1 MIPASEALTTAPP
14 RGQGAWRRE
23 IIATLALSWPLILT
37 NVAQTAL
44 QASDVVMLAWLSP
57 EALAAGALGANL
69 MFVCFIAGV
78 GLFSAVAA
86 MIAAER
92 GRKPHAVRE
101 VRRTVR
107 QGFWAGCVLVVP
119 AWLLLWNARTVL
131 GWLGQDPVLADMA
144 SDYARAVMWC
154 LLPAYFYLTLRN
166 FVAALER
173 PLLALVVGLVAVG
186 VNIALNWALIFGN
199 WGAPALGLVGAGW
212 ATTLTNVFL
221 FGALAL
227 LVLADRRARRYRVF
241 GRFWRADWPRFFQ
254 LWRLG
259 LPIAAIVLF
268 EVTIFSAAV
277 FLMGLISTE
286 ALAAHQ
292 IAIQIASITF
302 MVPLGISMAATVRVG
317 LAYGAGDHAAIARAG
332 WIAFALG
339 VGFMACM
346 ALVMISAPRLLI
358 SAFLDPANPDNA
370 VIVAL
375 AVSYL
380 AMAALFQIVDG
391 AQAVAAGMLRGL
403 HDTRVPMFLALTGYW
418 LFGMPLAVGLG
429 FWAGLAGVG
438 VWVGLAGG
446 LALTA
451 VLLVWRW
458 VRRERLG
465 LLPGAR
471 PASLTKQRT

>member
-1 MIPASEALTTAPP
+1 MIPASEALSTAPP

-23 IIATLALSWPLILT
+23 IIATLTLAWPLILT

-92 GRKPHAVRE
+92 GRKRNAVRE

-107 QGFWAGCVLVVP
+107 QGFWAACVLVIP
-119 AWLLLWNARTVL
+119 AWLLLWNTRTVL

-144 SDYARAVMWC
+144 AGYARAVMWC

-173 PLLALVVGLVAVG
+173 PLLALMVGLLAVG

-199 WGAPALGLVGAGW
+199 WGAPALGLPGAGW
-212 ATTLTNVFL
+212 ATTITNVFL
-221 FGALAL
+221 FGALSL
-227 LVLADRRARRYRVF
+227 LVVADRRARRYRIF
-241 GRFWRADWPRFFQ
+241 GRFWRADWPRFVQ

-268 EVTIFSAAV
+268 ETTIFSAAI
-277 FLMGLISTE
+277 FMMGLISTE

-292 IAIQIASITF
+292 IAMQIASVSF
-302 MVPLGISMAATVRVG
+302 MVPLGVSMAATVRVG
-317 LAYGAGDHAAIARAG
+317 LAYGAGDRAAVARAG

-370 VIVAL
+370 VIVGL

-391 AQAVAAGMLRGL
+391 AQAVTAGMLRGL

-429 FWAGLAGVG
+429 FYAGLEGIG
-438 VWVGLAGG
+438 IWLGLAGG

-458 VRRERLG
+458 VGRERLG
-465 LLPGAR
+465 LLPEGLPVR
-471 PASLTKQRT
+471 LEKKRN

>member
-1 MIPASEALTTAPP
+1 MQPATDALDAAPP
-14 RGQGAWRRE
+14 TGQGAWRRE
-23 IIATLALSWPLILT
+23 IVATLTLSWPLILT

-44 QASDVVMLAWLSP
+44 QATDVVMLAWLSS
-57 EALAAGALGANL
+57 EALAAGALGSNL

-78 GLFSAVAA
+78 GLFSAVSA

-92 GRKPHAVRE
+92 GRKRHAVRE

-107 QGFWAGCVLVVP
+107 QGFWASALLVVP
-119 AWLLLWNARTVL
+119 AWLMLWNARTVL
-131 GWLGQDPVLADMA
+131 GWLGQDPILAEMA
-144 SDYARAVMWC
+144 AGYARAVMWC
-154 LLPAYFYLTLRN
+154 LLPAYLYLTLRN

-199 WGAPALGLVGAGW
+199 WGAPALGLEGAGW
-212 ATTLTNVFL
+212 ATTITNVFL

-227 LVLADRRARRYRVF
+227 LVLVDRRARRYRVF
-241 GRFWRADWPRFFQ
+241 GRFWRADWPRFVQ

-292 IAIQIASITF
+292 IAIQIASLSF

-332 WIAFALG
+332 WIAFAMG

-346 ALVMISAPRLLI
+346 GLVMIGAPRLLI
-358 SAFLDPANPDNA
+358 SAFLDVDDPANA
-370 VIVAL
+370 VVVSL

-380 AMAALFQIVDG
+380 AMAALFQVVDG
-391 AQAVAAGMLRGL
+391 AQAVTAGMLRGL
-403 HDTRVPMFLALTGYW
+403 HDTRVPMLMALTGYW

-429 FWAGLAGVG
+429 FWAGLEGIG
-438 VWVGLAGG
+438 IWFGLAGG

-458 VRRERLG
+458 VGRERLG
-465 LLPGAR
+465 LLPAGR
-471 PASLTKQRT
+471 G

>member
-1 MIPASEALTTAPP
+1 MISASEALP
-14 RGQGAWRRE
+14 RAGRGAWTRE
-23 IIATLALSWPLILT
+23 IVATLGLAWPLILT

-44 QASDVVMLAWLSP
+44 QATDVLMLSWLSP
-57 EALAAGALGANL
+57 EALAAGALGSNL
-69 MFVCFIAGV
+69 MFVCFIAGL
-78 GLFSAVAA
+78 GLLSAISA

-92 GRKPHAVRE
+92 GRKRHAVRE

-131 GWLGQDPVLADMA
+131 GWLGQDPVLSEAA
-144 SDYARAVMWC
+144 AAYARAVMWC
-154 LLPAYFYLTLRN
+154 LLPAYLYLTLRN

-173 PLLALVVGLVAVG
+173 PLLALVVGIAAVG
-186 VNIALNWALIFGN
+186 VNALLNWALIFGN
-199 WGAPALGLVGAGW
+199 WGAPRLELVGAGW
-212 ATTLTNVFL
+212 ATVATNVFL
-221 FGALAL
+221 FGALAG
-227 LVLADRRARRYRVF
+227 LVLADRRARRYHVF
-241 GRFWRADWPRFFQ
+241 GRFWRADWPRFRQ

-259 LPIAAIVLF
+259 LPISAIVLF

-292 IAIQIASITF
+292 IAIQIASLSF

-332 WIAFALG
+332 WIGFALG
-339 VGFMACM
+339 VGFMALM
-346 ALVMISAPRLLI
+346 GIVMIAAPRLLI
-358 SAFLDPANPDNA
+358 SAFLDVSDPANA
-370 VIVAL
+370 VVVSL

-380 AMAALFQIVDG
+380 ALAALFQVVDG
-391 AQAVAAGMLRGL
+391 AQAVTAGMLRGL
-403 HDTRVPMFLALTGYW
+403 HDTRVPMFMALTGYW

-429 FWAGLAGVG
+429 FGAGWEGVG
-438 VWVGLAGG
+438 IWFGLAGG

-451 VLLVWRW
+451 LLLVWRW
-458 VRRERLG
+458 LGRERLG
-465 LLPGAR
+465 LLPKPRG
-471 PASLTKQRT
+471 

>member
-1 MIPASEALTTAPP
+1 MPPATDALTAAPP
-14 RGQGAWRRE
+14 SGQAAWRRE
-23 IIATLALSWPLILT
+23 AIATLALSWPLILT
-37 NVAQTAL
+37 NVAQTSL
-44 QASDVVMLAWLSP
+44 QATDVLMLSWLSP
-57 EALAAGALGANL
+57 EALAAGALGSNL
-69 MFVCFIAGV
+69 LFVCFIAGV
-78 GLFSAVAA
+78 GLFSAISA

-92 GRKPHAVRE
+92 GRKRHAVRE

-107 QGFWAGCVLVVP
+107 QGFWAGVVLVVP
-119 AWLLLWNARTVL
+119 AWAMLWNARTVL
-131 GWLGQDPVLADMA
+131 EWLGQDPVLSDMA
-144 SDYARAVMWC
+144 ADYCRAVMWC

-173 PLLALVVGLVAVG
+173 PLLALAVG
-186 VNIALNWALIFGN
+186 ILAIGVNAALNWALIFGN

-241 GRFWRADWPRFFQ
+241 GRFWRSDWPRFFQ

-259 LPIAAIVLF
+259 LPVAAIVLF

-292 IAIQIASITF
+292 IAIQIASLSF

-317 LAYGAGDHAAIARAG
+317 LAYGAGDREAVTRAG
-332 WIAFALG
+332 WIAFAMG

-346 ALVMISAPRLLI
+346 ALVMIFAPRLLV
-358 SAFLDPANPDNA
+358 SAFLDVSDPANA
-370 VIVAL
+370 TVVAL

-380 AMAALFQIVDG
+380 ALAGLFQVVDG
-391 AQAVAAGMLRGL
+391 AQAVTAGMLRGL
-403 HDTRVPMFLALTGYW
+403 HDTRIPMFMALTGYW
-418 LFGMPLAVGLG
+418 LFGLPLAAGLA
-429 FWAGLAGVG
+429 FWAGLEGVG
-438 VWVGLAGG
+438 IWIGLAGG

-458 VRRERLG
+458 VGRERLG
-465 LLPGAR
+465 LLPVGR
-471 PASLTKQRT
+471 R